1 MVGDDDAKAKRKK
14 IIVAMVKASVIGLIV
29 PLLVIALTMLAA
41 FVFKELYIPIRA
53 ILMVLFGLAGLGLGT
68 LVTLRILE
76 GKVQPSL
83 YLKDGKS
90 SRTLLRKAKSSKR
103 GN

>member
-1 MVGDDDAKAKRKK
+1 MARDDNTKTRRKK
-14 IIVAMVKASVIGLIV
+14 IVVAMIKASVVGLIV
-29 PLLVIALTMLAA
+29 PLLVIALTMLAV

-76 GKVQPSL
+76 EKVQPSL
-83 YLKDGKS
+83 YLKDGEN
-90 SRTLLRKAKSSKR
+90 SRTPLRKTKPSKR